1 MLPVLAKDRIYAC
14 VVSRKDY
21 LVHKKTGK
29 FDLDHYTAH
38 PEEYESKFAERVS
51 FFYRCY
57 T

>member
-51 FFYRCY
+51 FFL
-57 T
+57 